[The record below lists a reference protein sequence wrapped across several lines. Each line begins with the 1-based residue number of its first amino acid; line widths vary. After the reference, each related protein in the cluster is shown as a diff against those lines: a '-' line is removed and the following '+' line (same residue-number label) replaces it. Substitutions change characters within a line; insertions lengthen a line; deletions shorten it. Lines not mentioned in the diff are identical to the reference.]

1 MREILFRGKRVD
13 NGEWVYGFYANIPE
27 HHIDKLSGK
36 DFIVSINNGLLME
49 VIPETVGQF
58 TGLTDK
64 NGTKIFEGDI
74 VKEWSCWHKNLSATV
89 LDIECYLVACDYLG
103 SLYLKKNTSCGE
115 VRIPLMR
122 ISTVEVIGNIYDNFE
137 LLEVEE

>member
-36 DFIVSINNGLLME
+36 DCIVSINNGLLME
-49 VIPETVGQF
+49 VIPETVGEY

-74 VKEWSCWHKNLSATV
+74 IRDCDGKIYEIKHFDFEWIAEQTRAFWINIKH
-89 LDIECYLVACDYLG
+89 
-103 SLYLKKNTSCGE
+103 LKPCE
-115 VRIPLMR
+115 I
-122 ISTVEVIGNIYDNFE
+122 IGNVFDYK
-137 LLEVEE
+137 LEDFR